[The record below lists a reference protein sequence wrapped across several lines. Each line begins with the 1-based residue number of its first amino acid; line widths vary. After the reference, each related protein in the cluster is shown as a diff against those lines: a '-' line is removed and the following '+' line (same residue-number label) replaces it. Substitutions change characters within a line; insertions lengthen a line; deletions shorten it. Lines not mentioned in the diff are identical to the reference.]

1 MELCHL
7 PTVTAV
13 PCTRGNFLISLAV
26 IITDLDAVGSDSSIP
41 TTGSWKHTQSG
52 YRLTLSK
59 SDIDPEIFT
68 SITAPFAVPDRTCS
82 LIQYSGCR
90 SFTSGR
96 CLFTSCCSSHAFLG
110 RIFRHI
116 GEWVVSK
123 DIGSESLKIKTIRST
138 GIFICTSCPC
148 PFHLK
153 PVLSRVIGIRF
164 SGKFFF
170 TFSDPFLPTHFIVIV
185 GQTGPLT
192 VGIIDQSTAD
202 CLVVTSPCG
211 DQTAGIQFVKFFCKI
226 IGIFCQ
232 FLCTVDPC
240 TDKKFFLCSGYF
252 FYHINNRK
260 EFIGKG
266 TKFFRITRA
275 GTVLQL
281 IIVCKEQLGC
291 FFQFFL
297 IIINNSI
304 SPCRSCTDIQSRSG
318 IYNRLRS
325 TLSFH
330 IVCRIVY
337 GVVQYFH
344 CLISGVT
351 VCTVTSCYIIFKPFI
366 KIDLL

>member
-1 MELCHL
+1 M
-7 PTVTAV
+7 
-13 PCTRGNFLISLAV
+13 
-26 IITDLDAVGSDSSIP
+26 
-41 TTGSWKHTQSG
+41 
-52 YRLTLSK
+52 Y
-59 SDIDPEIFT
+59 
-68 SITAPFAVPDRTCS
+68 
-82 LIQYSGCR
+82 
-90 SFTSGR
+90 
-96 CLFTSCCSSHAFLG
+96 
-110 RIFRHI
+110 
-116 GEWVVSK
+116 
-123 DIGSESLKIKTIRST
+123 
-138 GIFICTSCPC
+138 
-148 PFHLK
+148 
-153 PVLSRVIGIRF
+153 
-164 SGKFFF
+164 
-170 TFSDPFLPTHFIVIV
+170 
-185 GQTGPLT
+185 
-192 VGIIDQSTAD
+192 
-202 CLVVTSPCG
+202 
-211 DQTAGIQFVKFFCKI
+211 
-226 IGIFCQ
+226 
-232 FLCTVDPC
+232 
-240 TDKKFFLCSGYF
+240 DKKFFLCSGYF

-266 TKFFRITRA
+266 TKFFRITRAESCRHLFLIFLSRIGQYLFQYIGKVILIA

-366 KIDLL
+366 KIDLLLSYFRHQPDRFKEKNRREPDCLQMPPV